1 LDFEARGFAE
11 RGGVID
17 RAPDALEVTFEA
29 VTYELRTY
37 GTAALTRPDCRRRL
51 GDLSSRQLD
60 KVIAALI
67 RLRGRSYCPGIDDR
81 LFLALD
87 GLRQ

>member
-1 LDFEARGFAE
+1 M
-11 RGGVID
+11 ID

-29 VTYELRTY
+29 VMYELRTY
-37 GTAALTRPDCRRRL
+37 GAVALTRPDCRRRL
-51 GDLSSRQLD
+51 GDLSSGQLD
-60 KVIAALI
+60 QVIAALI
-67 RLRGRSYCPGIDDR
+67 RLRGRNYCPGIDDG